1 MTPFPAPGMT
11 GQVTELYRYPIKSV
25 GGEALGEVQVTRRGL
40 VGDRAWAV
48 TNEDGKFGSGK
59 STRRFR
65 RMDGLLGFQAA
76 LPAGAAEPQ
85 LTLPDGSLQPATSET
100 ATAALCQATGRTV
113 RVTPEGPISHF
124 DEGPLHLL
132 TTSALAWLAQA
143 HGAPVASGHF
153 RHNLLL
159 DTGPAPEHLEERWL
173 GRQLV
178 IGDTLTIQ
186 IVAPMPRCV
195 MVNMAQPGV
204 PADPHIL
211 KTIATLHP
219 DACFGVLAQVV
230 QPGPLRLGDAAR
242 LLSSPKELS

>member
-1 MTPFPAPGMT
+1 MSHVGHVA
-11 GQVTELYRYPIKSV
+11 QLYRYPIKSV
-25 GGEALGEVQVTRRGL
+25 GGEALTQVAVNERGFE
-40 VGDRAWAV
+40 GDRWWAV
-48 TNEDGKFGSGK
+48 EDENGKFGSGK

-65 RMDGLLGFQAA
+65 RMEGLLDFRAA
-76 LPAGAAEPQ
+76 LPEGAAEPM
-85 LTLPDGSLQPATSET
+85 LTLPGGETCAATSPQ
-100 ATAALCQATGRTV
+100 ATAALRERTGHRVT
-113 RVTPEGPISHF
+113 VTPEREISHF
-124 DEGPLHLL
+124 DEGALHLL

-159 DTGPAPEHLEERWL
+159 DTGPVPEHLEERWL
-173 GRQLV
+173 GRQLA

-186 IVAPMPRCV
+186 IAAPMPRCV

-204 PADPHIL
+204 PADPGLL

-230 QPGPLRLGDAAR
+230 QPGILRLGDAAR
-242 LLSSPKELS
+242 LL